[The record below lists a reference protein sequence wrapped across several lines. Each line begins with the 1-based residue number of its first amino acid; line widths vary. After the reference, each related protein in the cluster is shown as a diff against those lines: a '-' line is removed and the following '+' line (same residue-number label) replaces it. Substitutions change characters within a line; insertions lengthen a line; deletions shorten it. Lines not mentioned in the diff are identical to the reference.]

1 MRFSWMKIKLFFL
14 LVLIFGLFYSAIS
27 VNNLRDISKTDIYI
41 HNSNNLFI
49 TKDSIKNAVIEII
62 TTKNIHKSSVHLKAL
77 EFELNKIELVRKS
90 DVFID
95 VNGTMIIDIEQRKP
109 IARFID
115 NKSYLDEDGLVM
127 PKSKYYSARVPV
139 IKGYSNTQDQLDL
152 IYKLSNY
159 IKNDKFLSQSATEI
173 LIDSN
178 SNFSIKLRDYRFK
191 ILIGQLNNL
200 DLKIKNFK
208 AFYINAS
215 ANQILNKYS
224 VINLQFDNQVV
235 CVKI

>member
-14 LVLIFGLFYSAIS
+14 LVLIFGLFYSTIS

-49 TKDSIKNAVIEII
+49 TKDSIKSAVTKII

-77 EFELNKIELVRKS
+77 EFELNKIELVKKS

-95 VNGTMIIDIEQRKP
+95 VNGTIVIDIEQRKP

-115 NKSYLDEDGLVM
+115 NKFYLDEDGLIM

-139 IKGYSNTQDQLDL
+139 IRGYTNNQDQLSL
-152 IYKLSNY
+152 ICKLSNY
-159 IKNDKFLSQSATEI
+159 INNDKFLSQNATEI

>member
-1 MRFSWMKIKLFFL
+1 MKIKLFFL
-14 LVLIFGLFYSAIS
+14 LVLISGLFYSTIS
-27 VNNLRDISKTDIYI
+27 INNLRDISKTDIYI
-41 HNSNNLFI
+41 DNSNNLFI
-49 TKDSIKNAVIEII
+49 TKDSIKSAVIEII
-62 TTKNIHKSSVHLKAL
+62 TTKNIRKSSVHLKAL

-95 VNGTMIIDIEQRKP
+95 VNGTMVVNIHQRMP
-109 IARFID
+109 IARFLN

-139 IKGYSNTQDQLDL
+139 IKGYANTQDQLDL

-159 IKNDKFLSQSATEI
+159 IKDDKFLSQSATEI

>member
-1 MRFSWMKIKLFFL
+1 MRFNWMKIKLVFL
-14 LVLIFGLFYSAIS
+14 LVLISGLFYSTVS

-41 HNSNNLFI
+41 DNSNNLFI

-62 TTKNIHKSSVHLKAL
+62 TTKNIRKSSVHLKAL

-90 DVFID
+90 DVFVD
-95 VNGTMIIDIEQRKP
+95 VNGTMVVNIQQRKP
-109 IARFID
+109 IARFLN
-115 NKSYLDEDGLVM
+115 NKFYLDEDGLVM

-139 IKGYSNTQDQLDL
+139 IKGYTKTQDQLDL
-152 IYKLSNY
+152 IYKISSY

-178 SNFSIKLRDYRFK
+178 SNFSIKLRGYSFK

-215 ANQILNKYS
+215 TNQILNKYS

-235 CVKI
+235 CVKN

>member
-1 MRFSWMKIKLFFL
+1 MRINWMQIKLFFL
-14 LVLIFGLFYSAIS
+14 LVLISGLFYSTIS
-27 VNNLRDISKTDIYI
+27 VNNLRDISKIDIYLD
-41 HNSNNLFI
+41 NSNNLFI
-49 TKDSIKNAVIEII
+49 TKDSIKSAVTEII
-62 TTKNIHKSSVHLKAL
+62 TTKNIRKSSVHPKAL

-139 IKGYSNTQDQLDL
+139 IKGYANTQDQLDL
-152 IYKLSNY
+152 IYKLTNY
-159 IKNDKFLSQSATEI
+159 IKDDKFLSQSATEI

>member
-1 MRFSWMKIKLFFL
+1 MRINWMKIKLFFL
-14 LVLIFGLFYSAIS
+14 LVLISGLFYSTIS

-41 HNSNNLFI
+41 DNSNNLFI
-49 TKDSIKNAVIEII
+49 TKDSIKSAVIEII
-62 TTKNIHKSSVHLKAL
+62 TTKNIRKSSVHPKAL

-139 IKGYSNTQDQLDL
+139 IKGYANTQDQLDL
-152 IYKLSNY
+152 IYKLTNY
-159 IKNDKFLSQSATEI
+159 IKDDKFLSQSATEI

>member
-1 MRFSWMKIKLFFL
+1 MRINWMKIKLIFL
-14 LVLIFGLFYSAIS
+14 LILISGLFYSTIS
-27 VNNLRDISKTDIYI
+27 VNNLRDISKTNFYI
-41 HNSNNLFI
+41 DNSNNLFI
-49 TKDSIKNAVIEII
+49 TKDSIKSAVTEII
-62 TTKNIHKSSVHLKAL
+62 TTKNIRKSSVHVKAL

-95 VNGTMIIDIEQRKP
+95 VNGTMVVNIQQRKP
-109 IARFID
+109 IARFLN
-115 NKSYLDEDGLVM
+115 NKFYLDEDGLIM

-215 ANQILNKYS
+215 ANKILNKYS

>member
-14 LVLIFGLFYSAIS
+14 LVLIFGLFYSTIS

-49 TKDSIKNAVIEII
+49 TKDSIKSAVIEII

-139 IKGYSNTQDQLDL
+139 IKGYANTQDQLDL
-152 IYKLSNY
+152 IYKLTNY
-159 IKNDKFLSQSATEI
+159 IKDDKFLSQSATEI
-173 LIDSN
+173 LIDN
-178 SNFSIKLRDYRFK
+178 NNNFSIKLRDYRFK

-208 AFYINAS
+208 AFYINAL

>member
-1 MRFSWMKIKLFFL
+1 MRFNWMKIKLILL
-14 LVLIFGLFYSAIS
+14 LVLISGLFYSTIS
-27 VNNLRDISKTDIYI
+27 VNNLRDISKMDIYI
-41 HNSNNLFI
+41 DNPNNLFI
-49 TKDSIKNAVIEII
+49 TKDSINNAVIEII
-62 TTKNIHKSSVHLKAL
+62 TTKNIGKSSVHVKAL

-90 DVFID
+90 DVFVD
-95 VNGTMIIDIEQRKP
+95 VNGTMGVNIQQRKP
-109 IARFID
+109 IARFLN
-115 NKSYLDEDGLVM
+115 NKFYLDEDGLVM

-139 IKGYSNTQDQLDL
+139 IKGYTKTQDQLDL
-152 IYKLSNY
+152 IYKISSY
-159 IKNDKFLSQSATEI
+159 IKNDKFLSQRATEI

-178 SNFSIKLRDYRFK
+178 SNFSIKLRGYRFK

-215 ANQILNKYS
+215 TNQILNKYS

-235 CVKI
+235 CVKN

>member
-1 MRFSWMKIKLFFL
+1 MRFSWIKIKLFFL
-14 LVLIFGLFYSAIS
+14 LVLISGLFYSTIS
-27 VNNLRDISKTDIYI
+27 INNLRDISKTDIYI
-41 HNSNNLFI
+41 DNSNNLFI
-49 TKDSIKNAVIEII
+49 TKDSIKSAVIEII
-62 TTKNIHKSSVHLKAL
+62 TTKNIRKSSVHLKAL

-95 VNGTMIIDIEQRKP
+95 VNGTMVVNIQQRMP
-109 IARFID
+109 IARFLD

-139 IKGYSNTQDQLDL
+139 IKGYANNQDQLDL

-159 IKNDKFLSQSATEI
+159 IKDDKFLSQSATEI

>member
-1 MRFSWMKIKLFFL
+1 MRINWMKIKLIFL
-14 LVLIFGLFYSAIS
+14 LILISGLFYSTIS

-41 HNSNNLFI
+41 DNSNNLFI

-62 TTKNIHKSSVHLKAL
+62 TTKNIRKSSVHPKAL
-77 EFELNKIELVRKS
+77 EFELNKNELVRKS

-95 VNGTMIIDIEQRKP
+95 VNGTMVVNIQQRMP

-127 PKSKYYSARVPV
+127 PKSRYYSARVPV
-139 IKGYSNTQDQLDL
+139 IKGYANTQDQLDL
-152 IYKLSNY
+152 IYQLSNY
-159 IKNDKFLSQSATEI
+159 IKDDKFLSQSATEI
-173 LIDSN
+173 LIDN
-178 SNFSIKLRDYRFK
+178 NNNFSIKLRDYRFK

-208 AFYINAS
+208 AFYINAL

>member
-152 IYKLSNY
+152 IYKLTNY
-159 IKNDKFLSQSATEI
+159 IKDDKFLSQSATEI

>member
-1 MRFSWMKIKLFFL
+1 MRFNWMKIKLILL
-14 LVLIFGLFYSAIS
+14 LVLISGLFYSTIS
-27 VNNLRDISKTDIYI
+27 VNNLRDISKMDIYI
-41 HNSNNLFI
+41 DNPNNLFI
-49 TKDSIKNAVIEII
+49 TKDSINNAVIEII
-62 TTKNIHKSSVHLKAL
+62 TTKNIGKSSVHVKAL

-95 VNGTMIIDIEQRKP
+95 VNGTMVVNIQQRKP
-109 IARFID
+109 IARFLN
-115 NKSYLDEDGLVM
+115 NKFYLDEDGLVM

-139 IKGYSNTQDQLDL
+139 IKGYTKTQDQLDL
-152 IYKLSNY
+152 IYKISSY

-178 SNFSIKLRDYRFK
+178 SNFSIKLRGYRFK

-215 ANQILNKYS
+215 TNQLLNKYS

-235 CVKI
+235 CVKN

>member
-1 MRFSWMKIKLFFL
+1 MRFNWMKIKLILL
-14 LVLIFGLFYSAIS
+14 LVLISGLFYSTIS
-27 VNNLRDISKTDIYI
+27 VNNLRDISKMDIYI
-41 HNSNNLFI
+41 DNPNNLFI
-49 TKDSIKNAVIEII
+49 TKDSINNAVIEII
-62 TTKNIHKSSVHLKAL
+62 TTKNIGKSSVHVKAL

-95 VNGTMIIDIEQRKP
+95 VNGTMVVNIQQRKP
-109 IARFID
+109 IARFLN
-115 NKSYLDEDGLVM
+115 NKFYLDEDGLVM

-139 IKGYSNTQDQLDL
+139 IKGYTKTQDQLDL
-152 IYKLSNY
+152 IYKISSY
-159 IKNDKFLSQSATEI
+159 IKNDKFLSQRATEI

-178 SNFSIKLRDYRFK
+178 SNFSIKLRGYSFK

-215 ANQILNKYS
+215 TNQILNKYS

-235 CVKI
+235 CVKN

>member
-1 MRFSWMKIKLFFL
+1 MRINWMKIKLVFL
-14 LVLIFGLFYSAIS
+14 LVLISGLFYSTIS
-27 VNNLRDISKTDIYI
+27 VNNLRDISEIDISLD
-41 HNSNNLFI
+41 NSNNLFI
-49 TKDSIKNAVIEII
+49 TKDSIKSAVIEII
-62 TTKNIHKSSVHLKAL
+62 TTKNIRKSSVHPKAL
-77 EFELNKIELVRKS
+77 EFELNKIELVKKS

-95 VNGTMIIDIEQRKP
+95 VNGTMVVNIQQRMP

-115 NKSYLDEDGLVM
+115 NKSYLDEDGFVM

-139 IKGYSNTQDQLDL
+139 IKGYTKTQAQLDL

-159 IKNDKFLSQSATEI
+159 IKDDKFLSQNATEI

-178 SNFSIKLRDYRFK
+178 SNFSIKLRDYKFK
-191 ILIGQLNNL
+191 ILIGQLNNI

-215 ANQILNKYS
+215 SNQILNKYS
-224 VINLQFDNQVV
+224 VINLQFRRYF
-235 CVKI
+235 

>member
-1 MRFSWMKIKLFFL
+1 MRINWMKIKLIFL
-14 LVLIFGLFYSAIS
+14 LVLISGLFYSTIS
-27 VNNLRDISKTDIYI
+27 VNNLRDISKTNIYI
-41 HNSNNLFI
+41 DNSNNLFI
-49 TKDSIKNAVIEII
+49 TKDSIKSAVTEII
-62 TTKNIHKSSVHLKAL
+62 TTKNIRKSSVHVKAL

-90 DVFID
+90 DVFVD
-95 VNGTMIIDIEQRKP
+95 VNGTMVVNIQQRKP
-109 IARFID
+109 IARFLN
-115 NKSYLDEDGLVM
+115 NKFYLDEDGLIM

-139 IKGYSNTQDQLDL
+139 IKGYANTQDQLDL
-152 IYKLSNY
+152 IYQLTNY
-159 IKNDKFLSQSATEI
+159 IKDDKFLSQSATEI

>member
-1 MRFSWMKIKLFFL
+1 MRFNWMKIKLFFL
-14 LVLIFGLFYSAIS
+14 LVLIFGLFYSTIS

-49 TKDSIKNAVIEII
+49 TKDSIKSAVTKII

-139 IKGYSNTQDQLDL
+139 IKGYANTQDQLDL
-152 IYKLSNY
+152 IYKLTNY
-159 IKNDKFLSQSATEI
+159 IKDDKFLSQSATEI

-215 ANQILNKYS
+215 ANKILNKYS

>member
-1 MRFSWMKIKLFFL
+1 MRFNWMKIKLIFL
-14 LVLIFGLFYSAIS
+14 LALISALFYSTSS
-27 VNNLRDISKTDIYI
+27 VNNLRDVSKMDIYI
-41 HNSNNLFI
+41 NNSNNLFI
-49 TKDSIKNAVIEII
+49 TKDSIKSAVIEII
-62 TTKNIHKSSVHLKAL
+62 STKNIRKSSVHSQAL
-77 EFELNKIELVRKS
+77 EFELNKIELVKNS
-90 DVFID
+90 DVFVD
-95 VNGTMIIDIEQRKP
+95 VNGSMLINIEQRKP
-109 IARFID
+109 IARFLD
-115 NKSYLDEDGLVM
+115 NKSYLDEDGLIM

-139 IKGYSNTQDQLDL
+139 IRGYTNTQDQLSL

-159 IKNDKFLSQSATEI
+159 INNDKFLSQSATEI

-208 AFYINAS
+208 AFYINAL

>member
-1 MRFSWMKIKLFFL
+1 MRINWMKIKLVFL
-14 LVLIFGLFYSAIS
+14 LVLISGLFYSTIS

-41 HNSNNLFI
+41 DNSNNLFI

-62 TTKNIHKSSVHLKAL
+62 TTKNIGKSSVHVKAL

-139 IKGYSNTQDQLDL
+139 IKGYANTQDQLDL
-152 IYKLSNY
+152 IYKLTNY
-159 IKNDKFLSQSATEI
+159 IKDDKFLSQSATEI

-235 CVKI
+235 CVKN

>member
-14 LVLIFGLFYSAIS
+14 LVLISGLFHSTIS
-27 VNNLRDISKTDIYI
+27 INNLRDISKTDIYI
-41 HNSNNLFI
+41 DNSNNLFI
-49 TKDSIKNAVIEII
+49 TKDSIKSAVIEII

-95 VNGTMIIDIEQRKP
+95 VNGTMVIDIEQRKP

-139 IKGYSNTQDQLDL
+139 IKGYANTQDQLDL

-159 IKNDKFLSQSATEI
+159 IKDDKFLSQSATEI

-215 ANQILNKYS
+215 TNKILNKYS